1 MTAKTKF
8 KSPAFEAIHSAA
20 AGLSSVNAI
29 SAETMRT
36 FDKACLTSVQD
47 LQPVEIKALR
57 EKLKVSQPVFAHYL
71 NTSVSTVQK
80 WESGAK
86 RPNGISLKLLDEATS
101 CLDRTSEERLM
112 SSLTDVV
119 HAGKHSALIVAHR
132 LTTAQRCDLIAVIDK
147 GLLAE
152 YGTHEQLLS
161 AGGLY
166 TRLWHDSVSST
177 ALHRQ
182 HNMKEETPG

>member
-20 AGLSSVNAI
+20 AGLSRVDAI

-86 RPNGISLKLLDEATS
+86 RPQWHFIK
-101 CLDRTSEERLM
+101 
-112 SSLTDVV
+112 
-119 HAGKHSALIVAHR
+119 
-132 LTTAQRCDLIAVIDK
+132 TAQHCAKTR
-147 GLLAE
+147 
-152 YGTHEQLLS
+152 
-161 AGGLY
+161 AGGAAVNR
-166 TRLWHDSVSST
+166 T
-177 ALHRQ
+177 
-182 HNMKEETPG
+182 